1 MKTAELLRSSSF
13 RLSLVYMVLFAGSVL
28 LLLGFIYWATVGYM
42 AKQTDATIE
51 AEITGLAEQ
60 YREGGLA
67 NLVSILKEREE
78 RNPDSSSVYLLAS
91 SAFTPLAGN
100 IDAWPNVQTG
110 SDGWLNFAFKDTR
123 TGDRAFQAR
132 ARPFLL
138 QGGLHLLVG
147 RDTRE
152 LRATQQLI
160 IRALVWGMALTLAL
174 AMAGSIIMSRS
185 MLKRIDRINQASR
198 EIMAGNLHRRI
209 ETTGTDDEFDQLAI
223 NLNAMLDEI
232 EHLMDGI
239 RHVTDNIAH
248 DLRTPLTRL
257 RTRLEHMHADLDKDG
272 SSADHVEQSIADAD
286 QLLTTFG
293 ALLRIARIEAGV
305 LRAKPNA
312 VDLAALLSDAA
323 ELYDAVAEEKRLV
336 IEIAI
341 DARPQI
347 QGDRDL
353 LFQAIINLLDNAIKY
368 SPDAG
373 RILLQLGERNFHA
386 VLTIT
391 DCGPG
396 IPIEEHS
403 KVLQRFYRMD
413 KSRSQHGSGLGLSL
427 VDAVA
432 RMHNTEL
439 VFDDNHPGLI
449 AELHFHMS
457 PRY

>member
-1 MKTAELLRSSSF
+1 MIVGL
-13 RLSLVYMVLFAGSVL
+13 SVL
-28 LLLGFIYWATVGYM
+28 RKKPELELAAT
-42 AKQTDATIE
+42 APE
-51 AEITGLAEQ
+51 PE
-60 YREGGLA
+60 
-67 NLVSILKEREE
+67 
-78 RNPDSSSVYLLAS
+78 
-91 SAFTPLAGN
+91 
-100 IDAWPNVQTG
+100 
-110 SDGWLNFAFKDTR
+110 
-123 TGDRAFQAR
+123 
-132 ARPFLL
+132 
-138 QGGLHLLVG
+138 
-147 RDTRE
+147 
-152 LRATQQLI
+152 
-160 IRALVWGMALTLAL
+160 
-174 AMAGSIIMSRS
+174 SRW
-185 MLKRIDRINQASR
+185 RWRC
-198 EIMAGNLHRRI
+198 
-209 ETTGTDDEFDQLAI
+209 
-223 NLNAMLDEI
+223 
-232 EHLMDGI
+232 
-239 RHVTDNIAH
+239 
-248 DLRTPLTRL
+248 
-257 RTRLEHMHADLDKDG
+257 
-272 SSADHVEQSIADAD
+272 
-286 QLLTTFG
+286 
-293 ALLRIARIEAGV
+293 
-305 LRAKPNA
+305 AKPNA

-353 LFQAIINLLDNAIKY
+353 LFQAIINLLDNTIKY

-373 RILLQLGERNFHA
+373 RILLQLGERDYHT

-449 AELHFHMS
+449 AELHFHIEHTLNKS